1 MLNSNTPLPTIE
13 NGNELKLSLLSDV
26 VLKPK
31 ETVSHDFGI
40 TLNLKDH
47 HVGIVLGGKSIFNTF
62 VIKISTHLLW
72 TRDVPIRVNI
82 TNMTEKEVFLSKQPM
97 VSVFIV
103 NIKGDQ
109 ELKIETSKI
118 ILKTKKNPE
127 INGII
132 TEKLAQNFLK
142 AKIRNLSLPGNQV
155 AEAVSFHETDN
166 IFTQAALHPF
176 SATSY
181 MLSVRD
187 QGYGIF
193 NLYAY
198 EIGLIQTE

>member
-1 MLNSNTPLPTIE
+1 MRNSNIPLPIIE

-72 TRDVPIRVNI
+72 TRDVPIIVNI
-82 TNMTEKEVFLSKQPM
+82 TNMTEKEVFLTKKKTM

-118 ILKTKKNPE
+118 
-127 INGII
+127 
-132 TEKLAQNFLK
+132 
-142 AKIRNLSLPGNQV
+142 
-155 AEAVSFHETDN
+155 
-166 IFTQAALHPF
+166 
-176 SATSY
+176 
-181 MLSVRD
+181 
-187 QGYGIF
+187 
-193 NLYAY
+193 
-198 EIGLIQTE
+198 